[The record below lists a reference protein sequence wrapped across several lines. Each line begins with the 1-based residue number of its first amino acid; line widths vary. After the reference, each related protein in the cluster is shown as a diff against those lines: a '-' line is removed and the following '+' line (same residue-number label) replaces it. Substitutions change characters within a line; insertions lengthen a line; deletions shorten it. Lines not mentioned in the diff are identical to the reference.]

1 LASIPTGNHM
11 DTKSLELLEFAR
23 AKAKVAEFASFELSR
38 DRILDLQPLADR
50 NAILERLAQSSEASL
65 LLALEPD
72 FTTGVVT
79 DVRPA
84 ASLAAQGMVLQP
96 SDLLEA
102 AETLLLV
109 SDARRR
115 LQKHSAQ
122 MPRLWAIGE
131 TLSDL
136 ADVAQDMSR
145 GIGPSGELLDSASPR
160 LMEIRQRIIG
170 ARQALIADLERFI
183 TSSGGQKLVSDTVV
197 TQREGRYVIPVKAEF
212 RHEVG
217 GIVHDFSNSGATVFL
232 EPWTAVEQ
240 GNELREL
247 EAGERD
253 EIERILRGRSEL
265 LGAHKNQIGND
276 IEAMTLL
283 DVALAKARYAERNR
297 AIPAI
302 IPDDAG
308 SGKDSSPRMVL
319 RDVRHPLLGPG
330 AVPLSLTMGDKYTVL
345 VVTGP
350 NTGGKTVLLKT
361 VGLMAAMTQSGI
373 PIPAAEGTTLPVFDG
388 IYADIGDE
396 QSIEETLSTFSWHL
410 TNTVRIVENATMHSL
425 VLLDEPGASTD
436 PAEGSAL
443 ARTLL
448 DHFLGRGTL
457 AIAATHYTDVKV
469 YAHATPGVE
478 NASFE
483 LDPATRRPT
492 YRLNIGFPGGS
503 NALATAARLGLPPD
517 LVERARQ
524 MLPKAERDLAALLS
538 DLEREK
544 DSLEETRRNVE
555 AAQAQLERRQK
566 ELDDELARARDADR
580 QTIQRARDDV
590 TREAAALYRELRE
603 AAAELR
609 KERSKER
616 LDRARQT
623 LGVVQE
629 RLQAPEMQVP
639 HEEPKAEQDEQ
650 PPEDPN
656 ITIGDTVRIRGTN
669 TEARVLSISEKT
681 FQMEV
686 QCGQTRLWLGV
697 DSVDKVASAPRKA
710 APPVSIRSRWVERD
724 VPRELDLRGRR
735 ADEIEPELDTYFN
748 AASMARV
755 PNVRIIHGF
764 GTGTVRNMVR
774 EYVAT
779 SRLAK
784 SFRPGEKGEGGD
796 GVTVVE
802 FGD

>member
-1 LASIPTGNHM
+1 M

-23 AKAKVAEFASFELSR
+23 AKEKVADFASFELSR
-38 DRILDLQPLADR
+38 DEVLELQPLTDR
-50 NAILERLAQSSEASL
+50 KAILERLAESSEASL
-65 LLALEPD
+65 LLALDAD

-84 ASLAAQGMVLQP
+84 ASLAAQGMVLP
-96 SDLLEA
+96 PADLLEA
-102 AETLLLV
+102 AHTLLTV
-109 SDARRR
+109 SDTRRR
-115 LQKHSAQ
+115 LEHHSAQ
-122 MPRLWAIGE
+122 LPRLWSIGE

-136 ADVAQDMSR
+136 GGVATEISR
-145 GIGPSGELLDSASPR
+145 GIGPSGEIMDSASPR
-160 LMEIRQRIIG
+160 LMEIRQSIINV
-170 ARQALIADLERFI
+170 RQTLVASLEEYV
-183 TSSGGQKLVSDTVV
+183 TSTTGQKLVSDTVV

-217 GIVHDFSNSGATVFL
+217 GIVHDVSNSGATVFL
-232 EPWTAVEQ
+232 EPWSTVEQ
-240 GNELREL
+240 GNELRQL

-253 EIERILRGRSEL
+253 EIERILGDRSEL
-265 LGAHKNQIGND
+265 LGAHRDAIGND
-276 IEAMTLL
+276 IEAMTAL
-283 DVALAKARYAERNR
+283 DVALAKARYAQRNK
-297 AIPAI
+297 AVPAI
-302 IPDDAG
+302 VLDDSAARDG
-308 SGKDSSPRMVL
+308 GSPRLVL
-319 RDVRHPLLGPG
+319 SKARHPLLGSN
-330 AVPLSLTMGDKYTVL
+330 AVPLSLKMGDDYSVL

-410 TNTVRIVENATMHSL
+410 TNAVRIVENATEHSL

-443 ARTLL
+443 ARALL
-448 DHFLGRGTL
+448 EHFLSRGTL
-457 AIAATHYTDVKV
+457 AMAATHYTDVKV

-483 LDPATRRPT
+483 FDAVTKRPT
-492 YRLNIGFPGGS
+492 YHLNIGFPAGS
-503 NALATAARLGLPPD
+503 NALATAARLGLPEE
-517 LVERARQ
+517 LVERARK
-524 MLPKAERDLAALLS
+524 MLPKADRDLAALLT
-538 DLEREK
+538 DLEQEK
-544 DSLEETRRNVE
+544 DSLEETRKKVE
-555 AAQAQLERRQK
+555 AAQAGLEKRQK
-566 ELDDELARARDADR
+566 ELDEELARARDADR
-580 QTIQRARDDV
+580 QAIQRARDDV

-603 AAAELR
+603 ASAELKR
-609 KERSKER
+609 ERSKVR
-616 LDRARQT
+616 IDKARQT

-639 HEEPKAEQDEQ
+639 EPEEIQEQ
-650 PPEDPN
+650 PIEDPD
-656 ITIGDTVRIRGTN
+656 IRVGDTIRIRGT
-669 TEARVLSISEKT
+669 TTDARVLSISEKT
-681 FQMEV
+681 FQLEV
-686 QCGQTRLWLGV
+686 QCGQTKLWLGV
-697 DSVDKVASAPRKA
+697 DSVDKVAGGSPAA
-710 APPVSIRSRWVERD
+710 APAKSTVSIRSKWIDRD

-755 PNVRIIHGF
+755 PDVRIIHGF
-764 GTGTVRNMVR
+764 GTGTVRNIVR
-774 EYVAT
+774 EYVKA

-802 FGD
+802 FRD